1 MLTRSIQPRLEGEER
16 RNTIHK
22 RFSLHTLTKLQSGL
36 PHSALAPALTPT
48 DHDTRLTSRYANY
61 PDYGKPARGPQTS
74 NSKPPIPQDIA
85 AYKRHFRVSQDPWET
100 FCFLGQRPK
109 RPATAEANTG
119 CHHNFNEATGY
130 LLVSGHPTELGSSLR
145 VSAKLRRSISM
156 EGGKSPPL

>member
-1 MLTRSIQPRLEGEER
+1 MLTRNIQPRLEGEER

-74 NSKPPIPQDIA
+74 NSKTPIPQDIA

-109 RPATAEANTG
+109 RPATAEANPG
-119 CHHNFNEATGY
+119 CHHNFNEATG
-130 LLVSGHPTELGSSLR
+130 
-145 VSAKLRRSISM
+145 
-156 EGGKSPPL
+156 